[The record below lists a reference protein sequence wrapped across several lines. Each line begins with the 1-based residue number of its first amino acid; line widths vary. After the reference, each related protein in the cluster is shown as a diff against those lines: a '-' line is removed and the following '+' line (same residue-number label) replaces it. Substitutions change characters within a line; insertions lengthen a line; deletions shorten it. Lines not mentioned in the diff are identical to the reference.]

1 MRCGGGGMITIN
13 DWMQIKPKR
22 VRFIELDVCNNS
34 RVENEIVRDET
45 TEQECVEIINKYAQ
59 RNFYMIEILNIEN
72 ELYYHVY
79 FKDNATVK
87 YS

>member
-1 MRCGGGGMITIN
+1 MITIN

-45 TEQECVEIINKYAQ
+45 TEQECVEIINKYAE

-79 FKDNATVK
+79 YKDNGTVK

>member
-1 MRCGGGGMITIN
+1 MITIN

-45 TEQECVEIINKYAQ
+45 TEQECVDIINKYAQ

-79 FKDNATVK
+79 FKDNGVIK
-87 YS
+87 YD

>member
-1 MRCGGGGMITIN
+1 MITIN

-34 RVENEIVRDET
+34 RVESEIVRDET
-45 TEQECVEIINKYAQ
+45 TEQECIEIINKYAE

-79 FKDNATVK
+79 FKDNGVIK
-87 YS
+87 YD

>member
-1 MRCGGGGMITIN
+1 MITIN

-45 TEQECVEIINKYAQ
+45 TEQECVEIINKYAE

-79 FKDNATVK
+79 FKDNGVIK
-87 YS
+87 YDWVR

>member
-1 MRCGGGGMITIN
+1 MITIN

-34 RVENEIVRDET
+34 RVEDEIVRDET
-45 TEQECVEIINKYAQ
+45 TEQECVEIINKYAE
-59 RNFYMIEILNIEN
+59 RNIYMIEILNIKD

-79 FKDNATVK
+79 FKDNAIVK
-87 YS
+87 YE

>member
-1 MRCGGGGMITIN
+1 MITIN

-34 RVENEIVRDET
+34 SVKDEIIRDET
-45 TEQECVEIINKYAQ
+45 TEQECVEIINKYAE

-87 YS
+87 YE

>member
-1 MRCGGGGMITIN
+1 MITIN

-34 RVENEIVRDET
+34 RVEDEIVRDET
-45 TEQECVEIINKYAQ
+45 TEQECVEIINKYAE
-59 RNFYMIEILNIEN
+59 RNLYMIEILNIEN

>member
-1 MRCGGGGMITIN
+1 MITIN

-79 FKDNATVK
+79 FKDNTTVK

>member
-1 MRCGGGGMITIN
+1 MITIN

-22 VRFIELDVCNNS
+22 IRFIELDVCNNS
-34 RVENEIVRDET
+34 RVESEIVRDET
-45 TEQECVEIINKYAQ
+45 TEQECVEIINKYAD

-79 FKDNATVK
+79 YKNNGVIEFD
-87 YS
+87 

>member
-1 MRCGGGGMITIN
+1 MITIN

-45 TEQECVEIINKYAQ
+45 TEQECVEIINKYAE

-79 FKDNATVK
+79 YKDNATVK

>member
-1 MRCGGGGMITIN
+1 MITIN

-34 RVENEIVRDET
+34 RVEDEIVRDET
-45 TEQECVEIINKYAQ
+45 TEQECVEIINKYAE

-79 FKDNATVK
+79 FKDNGTVK
-87 YS
+87 YE

>member
-1 MRCGGGGMITIN
+1 MITIN

-34 RVENEIVRDET
+34 RVEDEIVRDET

>member
-1 MRCGGGGMITIN
+1 MITIN

-34 RVENEIVRDET
+34 RVEDEIVRDET
-45 TEQECVEIINKYAQ
+45 TEQECVEIINKYAE
-59 RNFYMIEILNIEN
+59 RNIYMIEILNIEN

-79 FKDNATVK
+79 FKDNGTVK
-87 YS
+87 YE

>member
-1 MRCGGGGMITIN
+1 MITIN

-34 RVENEIVRDET
+34 RVEDEIVRDET
-45 TEQECVEIINKYAQ
+45 TIEECIAIIKKYAE
-59 RNFYMIEILNIEN
+59 RNIYMIEILNIEN

-79 FKDNATVK
+79 FKDNGTVK
-87 YS
+87 YE

>member
-1 MRCGGGGMITIN
+1 MITIN

-34 RVENEIVRDET
+34 RVESEIVRDET
-45 TEQECVEIINKYAQ
+45 TEQECVEIINKYAE

-72 ELYYHVY
+72 ELYYHIY
-79 FKDNATVK
+79 FKDNGVIK
-87 YS
+87 YD

>member
-1 MRCGGGGMITIN
+1 MITIN

-34 RVENEIVRDET
+34 RVESEIVRDET
-45 TEQECVEIINKYAQ
+45 TEQECVEIINKYAE

-79 FKDNATVK
+79 FKDNGVIK
-87 YS
+87 YD

>member
-1 MRCGGGGMITIN
+1 MITIN

-34 RVENEIVRDET
+34 RVESEIVRDET
-45 TEQECVEIINKYAQ
+45 TEQECVEIINKYAE

-79 FKDNATVK
+79 YKNNGVIEFD
-87 YS
+87 

>member
-1 MRCGGGGMITIN
+1 MITIN

-34 RVENEIVRDET
+34 RVEDEIERDET
-45 TEQECVEIINKYAQ
+45 TEQECVEIINKYAE

>member
-1 MRCGGGGMITIN
+1 MITIN

-22 VRFIELDVCNNS
+22 IRFIELDVCNNS
-34 RVENEIVRDET
+34 RVESEIVREET
-45 TEQECVEIINKYAQ
+45 TEQECIEIINKYKE

-79 FKDNATVK
+79 YKNNGVIEFD
-87 YS
+87 

>member
-1 MRCGGGGMITIN
+1 MITIN
-13 DWMQIKPKR
+13 DWMQIRPKR

-34 RVENEIVRDET
+34 RVESEIVRDET
-45 TEQECVEIINKYAQ
+45 TEQGCIEIINKYKE

-79 FKDNATVK
+79 FKDNGTVK

>member
-1 MRCGGGGMITIN
+1 MITIN

-22 VRFIELDVCNNS
+22 IRFIELDVCNNS
-34 RVENEIVRDET
+34 RVESEIVRDET
-45 TEQECVEIINKYAQ
+45 TEQECIEIINKYKE

-79 FKDNATVK
+79 FKDNGVIK
-87 YS
+87 YDWVR

>member
-1 MRCGGGGMITIN
+1 MITIN

-34 RVENEIVRDET
+34 TVEDEIVRDET

>member
-1 MRCGGGGMITIN
+1 MITIN

-45 TEQECVEIINKYAQ
+45 TEQECVEIINKYAE
-59 RNFYMIEILNIEN
+59 RNIYMIEILNIKD

-79 FKDNATVK
+79 YKDNGTVK
-87 YS
+87 YE

>member
-1 MRCGGGGMITIN
+1 MITIN

-34 RVENEIVRDET
+34 RVEDEIVRD
-45 TEQECVEIINKYAQ
+45 EIINKYAE

>member
-1 MRCGGGGMITIN
+1 MITIN

-34 RVENEIVRDET
+34 RVEDEIVRDET
-45 TEQECVEIINKYAQ
+45 TEQECVEIINKYAE
-59 RNFYMIEILNIEN
+59 RNFYMIEILNIKN

-79 FKDNATVK
+79 YKDNATVK
-87 YS
+87 YE

>member
-1 MRCGGGGMITIN
+1 MITIN

-45 TEQECVEIINKYAQ
+45 TEQECVEIINKYAE

-79 FKDNATVK
+79 YKNNEVIEFD
-87 YS
+87 

>member
-1 MRCGGGGMITIN
+1 MITIN

-34 RVENEIVRDET
+34 RVESEIVRDET
-45 TEQECVEIINKYAQ
+45 TEQECVEIINKYAE

-79 FKDNATVK
+79 YKDNGTVK

>member
-1 MRCGGGGMITIN
+1 MITIN

-22 VRFIELDVCNNS
+22 IRFIELDVCNNS
-34 RVENEIVRDET
+34 RVESEIVRDET
-45 TEQECVEIINKYAQ
+45 TEQECVEIINKYAE

-79 FKDNATVK
+79 FKDNGTVK

>member
-1 MRCGGGGMITIN
+1 MITIN

-34 RVENEIVRDET
+34 RVEDEIERDET
-45 TEQECVEIINKYAQ
+45 TEQECIEIINKYAE